1 MDRIN
6 AADWEGLRR
15 LHADDACEV
24 DMITGQRWEGADVIV
39 DGYRT
44 FKKAFPDLHATV
56 NAAHCDGSNVALEIA
71 LKGTHTGPM
80 GMGEGEEDLAPTNRT
95 IRELLC
101 DVVEI
106 EAGKIAE
113 IRAYHSH
120 EDLLR
125 QLGVK
130 E

>member
-1 MDRIN
+1 MDRVN
-6 AADWEGLRR
+6 ADDWDGLRS
-15 LHADDACEV
+15 LHADDAYEV

-39 DGYRT
+39 DGYRG
-44 FKKAFPDLHATV
+44 FKRAFPDLHATV
-56 NAAHCDGSNVALEIA
+56 TAAHCDGSHAALEIV

-80 GMGEGEEDLAPTNRT
+80 GMGDGEDLAPTNRK
-95 IRELLC
+95 ISEFLC
-101 DVVEI
+101 DVLEI
-106 EAGKIAE
+106 QDGKIVQ